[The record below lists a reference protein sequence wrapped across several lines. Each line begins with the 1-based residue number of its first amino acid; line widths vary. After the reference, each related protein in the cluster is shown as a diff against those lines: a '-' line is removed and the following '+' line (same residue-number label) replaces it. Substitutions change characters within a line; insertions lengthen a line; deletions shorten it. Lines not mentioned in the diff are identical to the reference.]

1 MGRCHGGEV
10 RVDGVECRP
19 KERGQDARMKE
30 TCFIQTLQL
39 KAALCYA
46 QRQDE
51 RDFGSFL
58 EGDKAAS
65 SADRGKL

>member
-1 MGRCHGGEV
+1 MGRCREG
-10 RVDGVECRP
+10 VDGVECRP
-19 KERGQDARMKE
+19 KECGQDLRMKE

-39 KAALCYA
+39 KAALCSA
-46 QRQDE
+46 QRQDG

-65 SADRGKL
+65 SADRGKLY